1 MCAMLCVP
9 TQPVP
14 TDACT
19 LSAMAAAKCLSVG
32 GCCSAGSCGFGMIC
46 SMKPKPVGDG
56 KQAAQANVIS
66 HAFTSATGDTDTQGD
81 ATLFHAFDAATQH
94 KIYRM
99 GLTRFERKFATS
111 FPLWSAGSVMVTTPV
126 PTPAPLQPTPAP
138 TDKPTPTP
146 TTHSTSW
153 ASNHGQKNQQYGQHG
168 K

>member
-1 MCAMLCVP
+1 
-9 TQPVP
+9 
-14 TDACT
+14 
-19 LSAMAAAKCLSVG
+19 
-32 GCCSAGSCGFGMIC
+32 
-46 SMKPKPVGDG
+46 MKPKPVGGG
-56 KQAAQANVIS
+56 KQAAQANVVS

-126 PTPAPLQPTPAP
+126 PTPAPPVPTLKPTPAP